1 MFFTHSIDDEV
12 LDEVPC
18 PDFIPQVS
26 QRVAD
31 RVTDCVITRLRK
43 QCGKSLAG
51 SWADP
56 ENVIVE
62 KMNTCGL
69 SNYLYMAQLK
79 SHVPVQ
85 PEEPRKVLIRVYGE
99 VLRSSVDS
107 IVLDSINFAIL
118 SEKRI
123 GPALYGVFPGGRIEE
138 FIESRTMTTSELRKS
153 EAMKA
158 VAQQLARIHNLNM
171 PFCKQ
176 PRFIFKMMD
185 KFLAQL
191 SGRMD
196 PPSRPPPNLSTPTLL
211 VLEQEYLSDS
221 RLDSVWNMDN
231 FEAIQHTATEL
242 GLYKEYEWLKQ
253 NLIERQDDAFPVV
266 FCHND
271 FQENNILVL
280 NNPDV
285 DGFYDVLPI
294 DFEYSGYNFRGFD
307 IGNHFNEWCY
317 DYTCPDPP
325 YFTYDF
331 DSYPTLS
338 QQKEFWNTYL
348 TARITERR
356 TSIDTSKS
364 AGDTL
369 NGSSTTTPHPLED
382 TKEDFEKLW
391 LEATFG
397 ALFSHLFW
405 AAWSLIQSQ
414 ISSIRFEFSKYAS
427 ARMDAY
433 YRMKNSLKSRPDYQ

>member
-242 GLYKEYEWLKQ
+242 GLYKEYEWLKYVQ
-253 NLIERQDDAFPVV
+253 YIYDPQSMPSCGISQFACVPF
-266 FCHND
+266 
-271 FQENNILVL
+271 FQQ
-280 NNPDV
+280 P
-285 DGFYDVLPI
+285 
-294 DFEYSGYNFRGFD
+294 S
-307 IGNHFNEWCY
+307 
-317 DYTCPDPP
+317 
-325 YFTYDF
+325 
-331 DSYPTLS
+331 SYAQSTLS
-338 QQKEFWNTYL
+338 VMKL
-348 TARITERR
+348 TGKR
-356 TSIDTSKS
+356 
-364 AGDTL
+364 
-369 NGSSTTTPHPLED
+369 
-382 TKEDFEKLW
+382 
-391 LEATFG
+391 
-397 ALFSHLFW
+397 
-405 AAWSLIQSQ
+405 
-414 ISSIRFEFSKYAS
+414 
-427 ARMDAY
+427 
-433 YRMKNSLKSRPDYQ
+433 